1 MIFCGETLSPGE
13 CKWVQIPVPGTHPLE
28 CICLCGKNPGQTLV
42 VTAGV
47 HGCEYVGVQALRAL
61 AQELDPSTMTGNVI
75 LLPLANPYGFYAG
88 AKRVVPE
95 DGVNLNSAFP
105 GDKDGT
111 LGRRLAFALEDS
123 LYPAADF
130 LADLHSGDCNESLHP
145 LVFIPIAGEQT
156 VNSAALEAAKVL
168 SVDYRVRST
177 ARNGLYSRAAQLGIP
192 SLLLER
198 GCRAAW
204 SETELRAELEDLY
217 RLMAHLGMLEESA
230 VRTTQRE
237 IRQAVYEEAPC
248 RGFWYPQVQTGA
260 QLSVGQCLGF
270 LTDAEGRMLCEYRA
284 AFDGIVLYHT
294 VILGVQEGDP
304 LIAYG
309 RT

>member
-75 LLPLANPYGFYAG
+75 LLPLANPYGFYPG

-177 ARNGLYSRAAQLGIP
+177 ARNGLYSWAVQNGVPA
-192 SLLLER
+192 LLIER
-198 GCRAAW
+198 GGQGQW
-204 SETELRAELEDLY
+204 SQQEVDACKADVRSLMGYLWRFCMPDL
-217 RLMAHLGMLEESA
+217 H
-230 VRTTQRE
+230 
-237 IRQAVYEEAPC
+237 C
-248 RGFWYPQVQTGA
+248 
-260 QLSVGQCLGF
+260 
-270 LTDAEGRMLCEYRA
+270 
-284 AFDGIVLYHT
+284 
-294 VILGVQEGDP
+294 
-304 LIAYG
+304 
-309 RT
+309 

>member
-13 CKWVQIPVPGTHPLE
+13 CKWVQIPVPGTHLLE

-168 SVDYRVRST
+168 SMD
-177 ARNGLYSRAAQLGIP
+177 
-192 SLLLER
+192 
-198 GCRAAW
+198 
-204 SETELRAELEDLY
+204 
-217 RLMAHLGMLEESA
+217 
-230 VRTTQRE
+230 
-237 IRQAVYEEAPC
+237 
-248 RGFWYPQVQTGA
+248 
-260 QLSVGQCLGF
+260 
-270 LTDAEGRMLCEYRA
+270 
-284 AFDGIVLYHT
+284 
-294 VILGVQEGDP
+294 
-304 LIAYG
+304 
-309 RT
+309 